1 MTSGPIA
8 GLLAINVILLLT
20 FLFSPRNAKRS
31 KDMVFLSLLFFAS
44 GMPALVY
51 QVVWQRAL
59 FAIYGI
65 NSQSVA
71 VVVTAFMLGLGV
83 GSLVGGWLSSRFPK
97 RGILFFAIAE
107 LGVALFGLAS
117 LRIFHWASVYTAG
130 ANLGSVIFFSL
141 CLLLVPTVLMGA
153 TFPLLVEYLVLR
165 TNRVGASVSIL
176 YFVNTSGSA
185 VASYLCAI
193 LLLRNFGQSGSVSI
207 AACVNAL
214 VGGSAYLFARNVER
228 ESKEEAPSPEK
239 PKSFAASMPLFFAMA
254 LAGLSGFIA
263 LGFEIAWY
271 RVFALASADRAPAF
285 AMLLATCLAGIALGS
300 FLTEKWAESQGAASV
315 NLLLG
320 ALLLTAG
327 AISVYLPPLVATF
340 LARKISYLA
349 SAPFFFLASAFVGS
363 VLPVVC
369 QLAIPP
375 EQEAG
380 RKVSLVYVSNILGSA
395 LGSLGVGF
403 VLTQYFGLKAI
414 SLGLGLLAVLL
425 GILVLVFRDGKLGK
439 PPAWAAIAVCSSL
452 AAIALSAG
460 TYSLLYERLIF
471 GSRPEART
479 PFAQIVENRNG
490 VIAITADREVF
501 GGGVYDGAYNV
512 NPMDDV
518 NQVVRAYALSAFSP
532 SPKRMLVIGIASAS
546 WAQVLANHPQ
556 VESLDAI
563 DINPGYLQL
572 IPKYAV
578 VDSFLKNPKV
588 HVYVDDARR
597 WILAHPEVR
606 YDAIIANTTFNWRD
620 HSSVLLS
627 VEFLQLMKSHL
638 NPGGVYYFNTTSA
651 NEPVATA
658 LRVYPYGLRV
668 MNFLAVSDSP
678 INVDKERW
686 LAVLRRYRID
696 DKIVFDAADPAC
708 QKILSVYMMLADT
721 VNAPPRLIGMEST
734 DSLRMRTQRSLIITD
749 DNMGLEWR
757 SDPEIPWR

>member
-1 MTSGPIA
+1 MSSGPIA

-20 FLFSPRNAKRS
+20 FLVSPRNANRQ
-31 KDMVFLSLLFFAS
+31 KDMVFLSLLFFVS

-97 RGILFFAIAE
+97 QGILFFAIAE

-117 LRIFHWASVYTAG
+117 LRIFHWASAYTAG

-214 VGGSAYLFARNVER
+214 VAGTAYFFARSTEH
-228 ESKEEAPSPEK
+228 EPDEEAPSSIKTDAGP
-239 PKSFAASMPLFFAMA
+239 ARMPLSFAMA

-320 ALLLTAG
+320 VLLLSAG

-340 LARKISYLA
+340 LSKKISYLA

-369 QLAIPP
+369 QLAISP

-403 VLTQYFGLKAI
+403 VLTQYFGLNAI

-439 PPAWAAIAVCSSL
+439 PPAWAVIAVCGSL
-452 AAIALSAG
+452 AAIGLSSG
-460 TYSLLYERLIF
+460 SYSLLYERLIF

-518 NQVVRAYALSAFSP
+518 NQVVRAYALSAFSA

-556 VESLDAI
+556 VETLDAI
-563 DINPGYLQL
+563 DINPGYLEL
-572 IPKYAV
+572 IPKYPMV
-578 VDSFLKNPKV
+578 ESFLKNPKV

-708 QKILSVYMMLADT
+708 QKILSVYMAFADT
-721 VNAPPRLIGMEST
+721 VNAPPRLIGMEPT

>member
-1 MTSGPIA
+1 MSSGPVA
-8 GLLAINVILLLT
+8 GLLAINAILLLA
-20 FLFSPRNAKRS
+20 FVLKPRNASRQ
-31 KDMVFLSLLFFAS
+31 KDLVFLGLLFFVS

-51 QVVWQRAL
+51 QVVWQRTL

-71 VVVTAFMLGLGV
+71 VVVTAFMLGLGA

-97 RGILFFAIAE
+97 QGIFFFAIAE
-107 LGVALFGLAS
+107 LGVAIFGLCS

-130 ANLGSVIFFSL
+130 ANLGSVIIFSL

-153 TFPLLVEYLVLR
+153 TLPLLVEYLVLR
-165 TNRVGASVSIL
+165 TNRVGASVSFL

-185 VASYLCAI
+185 VACYLCAI

-214 VGGSAYLFARNVER
+214 VGGTAYLFARGAGK
-228 ESKEEAPSPEK
+228 SSEEEPHSTPEAG
-239 PKSFAASMPLFFAMA
+239 SGEASMPLSFAML

-285 AMLLATCLAGIALGS
+285 AMMLATCLGGIAMGA
-300 FLTEKWAESQGAASV
+300 FLTEKWSESRGTSSV
-315 NLLLG
+315 TLLLG
-320 ALLLTAG
+320 VLLLLAG

-340 LARKISYLA
+340 IAKKISYLA
-349 SAPFFFLASAFVGS
+349 SAPMFFLASAFVGS

-369 QLAIPP
+369 QLAIAPG
-375 EQEAG
+375 QEAG
-380 RKVSLVYVSNILGSA
+380 RRVSLVYVSNILGSA
-395 LGSLGVGF
+395 LGSLGIGF
-403 VLTQYFGLKAI
+403 VLTQYLGLRAI
-414 SLGLGLLAVLL
+414 SVVLGLLATLL
-425 GILVLVFRDGKLGK
+425 GIVVLVFREGKFTK
-439 PPAWAAIAVCSSL
+439 PSLWACALAVASLLAIVLSSG
-452 AAIALSAG
+452 S
-460 TYSLLYERLIF
+460 YSLLYERLIF
-471 GSRPEART
+471 GSRPEAST

-490 VIAITADREVF
+490 VIAITPDKEVF

-512 NPMDDV
+512 NPLDDV
-518 NQVVRAYALSAFSP
+518 NQVVRAYAVSAFSAT
-532 SPKRMLVIGIASAS
+532 PKRMLVIGIGSAS

-572 IPKYAV
+572 IPKYSAV
-578 VDSFLKNPKV
+578 ASFLRNPKV
-588 HVYVDDARR
+588 HVYTDDARR
-597 WILAHPEVR
+597 WMLAHPEAR
-606 YDAIIANTTFNWRD
+606 YDAIVANTTFNWRD

-627 VEFLQLMKSHL
+627 VEYLQLMKSHL

-651 NEPVATA
+651 NEPIATA
-658 LRVYPYGLRV
+658 LRVFPYGLRV

-686 LAVLRRYRID
+686 LDVLRRYRID
-696 DKIVFDAADPAC
+696 GRIVFDPVDPVA
-708 QKILSVYMMLADT
+708 QKVLAVYMLFADT
-721 VNAPPRLIGMEST
+721 VNAPPRLIGMEAT
-734 DSLRMRTQRSLIITD
+734 DSLRARTAHNLIITD

>member
-1 MTSGPIA
+1 
-8 GLLAINVILLLT
+8 
-20 FLFSPRNAKRS
+20 
-31 KDMVFLSLLFFAS
+31 
-44 GMPALVY
+44 
-51 QVVWQRAL
+51 
-59 FAIYGI
+59 
-65 NSQSVA
+65 
-71 VVVTAFMLGLGV
+71 
-83 GSLVGGWLSSRFPK
+83 
-97 RGILFFAIAE
+97 
-107 LGVALFGLAS
+107 
-117 LRIFHWASVYTAG
+117 
-130 ANLGSVIFFSL
+130 
-141 CLLLVPTVLMGA
+141 
-153 TFPLLVEYLVLR
+153 
-165 TNRVGASVSIL
+165 
-176 YFVNTSGSA
+176 
-185 VASYLCAI
+185 
-193 LLLRNFGQSGSVSI
+193 
-207 AACVNAL
+207 
-214 VGGSAYLFARNVER
+214 
-228 ESKEEAPSPEK
+228 
-239 PKSFAASMPLFFAMA
+239 
-254 LAGLSGFIA
+254 
-263 LGFEIAWY
+263 
-271 RVFALASADRAPAF
+271 
-285 AMLLATCLAGIALGS
+285 
-300 FLTEKWAESQGAASV
+300 
-315 NLLLG
+315 
-320 ALLLTAG
+320 
-327 AISVYLPPLVATF
+327 
-340 LARKISYLA
+340 
-349 SAPFFFLASAFVGS
+349 
-363 VLPVVC
+363 
-369 QLAIPP
+369 
-375 EQEAG
+375 
-380 RKVSLVYVSNILGSA
+380 
-395 LGSLGVGF
+395 
-403 VLTQYFGLKAI
+403 LKAI

-439 PPAWAAIAVCSSL
+439 PPAWAAIGVCSSL

-734 DSLRMRTQRSLIITD
+734 ESLRMRTQRSLIITD